1 MANVCALQT
10 AILVSQCNLNTK
22 LFFEC
27 IMLHCDQHF
36 GLNLNLASKPSA
48 VPGRLGF
55 ALLCH
60 RHSGGGGCCA
70 ECFEIQVTLK
80 TSNYTLPNEQK
91 F

>member
-60 RHSGGGGCCA
+60 RHSGGGFA
-70 ECFEIQVTLK
+70 VLSVLK
-80 TSNYTLPNEQK
+80 YKSL
-91 F
+91 

>member
-36 GLNLNLASKPSA
+36 GLNLNLASKPGA

-60 RHSGGGGCCA
+60 TQTLGGGFA
-70 ECFEIQVTLK
+70 ALSVLK
-80 TSNYTLPNEQK
+80 YKSL
-91 F
+91 

>member
-36 GLNLNLASKPSA
+36 GLNLNLASKP
-48 VPGRLGF
+48 
-55 ALLCH
+55 
-60 RHSGGGGCCA
+60 GGGGFA
-70 ECFEIQVTLK
+70 ALSVLK
-80 TSNYTLPNEQK
+80 YKSL
-91 F
+91 